1 MKMEDGRLYKLLSS
15 WSMAGYA
22 VGVAV
27 SDTGSIHGSCP
38 WADAGVVIPWNVYL
52 HYGSKTLLEE
62 CYPGMKAWVACER
75 AREEAVGGPHLIK
88 EGFHFA
94 DWLAL
99 DNAEPGPFGATDP
112 LYIAGACYY
121 KGAKCVAEAAKCLFV
136 RKRNSCWMGRDRYW
150 RPADILLSDDF
161 LWLTTLEILFSG
173 LQKLPHMASA
183 RAGNRILYGCWNQAV

>member
-112 LYIAGACYY
+112 LYFVFGL
-121 KGAKCVAEAAKCLFV
+121 AEAAAYGFCKS
-136 RKRNSCWMGRDRYW
+136 RKQNIVWMSESGRIIKNVGY
-150 RPADILLSDDF
+150 S
-161 LWLTTLEILFSG
+161 
-173 LQKLPHMASA
+173 
-183 RAGNRILYGCWNQAV
+183 